1 MDMVKKSTRTI
12 PTMMLSIK
20 GEGKVDIEALR
31 NNVVFIKAV
40 YKETVAGIKDAIDT
54 NKKTA
59 VLFELD
65 KSEYYI
71 EIIKTEW
78 KQALQSC
85 IDKLI
90 ETEDYEL
97 CIHIKELIDKI

>member
-1 MDMVKKSTRTI
+1 MAKKSTRKI
-12 PTMMLSIK
+12 PSMVININGGAVADVKILCDN
-20 GEGKVDIEALR
+20 E
-31 NNVVFIKAV
+31 VFSGAV
-40 YKETVAGIKDAIDT
+40 YKEAIASIKDAIE
-54 NKKTA
+54 NKRKTA

-71 EIIKTEW
+71 EIIKSEW

-90 ETEDYEL
+90 ETEDYEM
-97 CIHIKELIDKI
+97 CIQIQDLIDKIN